1 VNTINRQF
9 LSNTCP
15 RVTSNSIAASLSS
28 GTSVGAQA
36 NVGPGLILSVA
47 TSTTAGV
54 INLAR
59 LFKPLKN
66 PTLAATLYPGIV
78 GGSIAG
84 DESFG
89 NKISIAVLTS
99 NLFVNFAPTIAQVTG
114 SNVPLAAAEGTLN
127 ASGIYTPSTNNQECW
142 PIFAGTYQTFNLRSG
157 MDIFMGF
164 VAAAAGQVWLYQ
176 SSDPTP

>member
-15 RVTSNSIAASLSS
+15 RVTSNGIAASLSS
-28 GTSVGAQA
+28 GTSVGAQS

-47 TSTTAGV
+47 TSATASYV
-54 INLAR
+54 NLTK

-66 PTLAATLYPGIV
+66 PTLAATVYPGIV

-89 NKISIAVLTS
+89 NKISIAALTTAVW
-99 NLFVNFAPTIAQVTG
+99 VNFAPTAAQVTG
-114 SNVPLAAAEGTLN
+114 SNVPLATAAGTLS
-127 ASGIYTPSTNNQECW
+127 AGIYTPATNNQECW
-142 PIFAGTYQTFNLRSG
+142 PIFAGTVQEFNLRSG

-164 VAAAAGQVWLYQ
+164 VSSGAGQMWLYQ